1 MTILERIL
9 SDKVQEVA
17 ERQRQRPLAEL
28 QRLAFELPPPRNFV
42 DAVHGTPMALD
53 SVPRIIAEVK
63 KASPSRGVIRADFD
77 AVALAQ
83 TYAHHGASALS
94 VLTDEKFFQGQ
105 LRFLEAIGQAV
116 ALPLLRK
123 DFILDPYQVY
133 EARVAGADAILLIVA
148 ALPLDQLEAL
158 LALTHELGMTAL
170 LEVHTAEE
178 LERIQPLRPRLVGIN
193 NRDLRTFHTDI
204 ETTSRLLPLIPAEVV
219 VISESGI
226 HTSDDI
232 ARLWEKGVHAFL
244 IGESLMRHP
253 DPGVKLQELLHG
265 ACENL
270 RHHEP

>member
-42 DAVHGTPMALD
+42 DAVHGSPMAPD
-53 SVPRIIAEVK
+53 SSPRIIAEVK

-83 TYAHHGASALS
+83 TFAHHGASALS
-94 VLTDEKFFQGQ
+94 VLTDEKYFQGQ
-105 LRFLEAIGQAV
+105 LRFLDAIGHVV

-123 DFILDPYQVY
+123 DFIIDPYQVY
-133 EARVAGADAILLIVA
+133 EARAAGADAILLIVA
-148 ALPLDQLEAL
+148 ALQLNQLGEL
-158 LALTHELGMTAL
+158 LALTHELGMAAL

-178 LERIQPLRPRLVGIN
+178 LEYILPLRPRLVGIN
-193 NRDLRTFHTDI
+193 NRDLRTFRTDI

-232 ARLWEKGVHAFL
+232 VRLWEKGVHAFL

-265 ACENL
+265 ACKNL